1 MTKELL
7 YPNFNPTHINTE
19 TDSDVLSLENKRE
32 NFNFYFG
39 RTWQYWI
46 GIKPHPKDLE
56 ANHRLKR
63 AFQQANK
70 VRECVQRLKRTL
82 IGYKPSWNIEDNQ
95 GRVLQGNTVDAF
107 NNLISRWLDLQYRRV
122 TSRETRY
129 MNPLHKATRDMVVCG
144 EGYLRLWQPQRYA
157 NSNDPIYRVALHSPD
172 FDAIEYKYD
181 EDGLLEQIEYRY
193 ESETAFFTETQ
204 RVNYDTGLTEF
215 TYTNEKG
222 DSVFNEDGSPIDFAV
237 DLACNYSIQKIS
249 GQYMITESVKRLQNQ
264 LNYILT
270 LMSRNLEYAG
280 FRERVMLNAQ
290 PPGEWDTNSIGQQEF
305 KPLNSLNMGPGNINY
320 LQGYPT
326 FDSEGNIT
334 GYSNPSA
341 VYSEPIDS
349 SNFIETV
356 SFIIRLIYE
365 ECGQGHILGNDQQ
378 ISGISRQQMRVD
390 FQSALLDYKNNV
402 EQGIAATLEV
412 AAMLMGVGF
421 PTDVNVV
428 VNLNLNEAD
437 PAADRLNGIIQA
449 FNAGLYSRQT
459 AMHKIGIKDP
469 RAEISLI
476 DKELEADLASN
487 EDPGIESIEDV
498 PTVRGQRSEVR
509 GKY

>member
-1 MTKELL
+1 MPKELL
-7 YPNFNPTHINTE
+7 YPNLDRTYIDTE
-19 TDSDVLSLENKRE
+19 YDSDVLSLDNKRE
-32 NFNFYFG
+32 NFNYYFG

-46 GIKPHPKDLE
+46 GVTPDPNDLKGYD
-56 ANHRLKR
+56 RLEK

-82 IGYKPSWNIEDNQ
+82 IGFKPNWNIEDNQ
-95 GRVLQGNTVDAF
+95 GEVLQGDNIDAF
-107 NNLISRWLDLQYRRV
+107 NNLISKWLDLQYKRV
-122 TSRETRY
+122 TSQETRY
-129 MNPLHKATRDMVVCG
+129 MNPLHKATRDMLVCG

-157 NSNDPIYRVALHSPD
+157 NSQDPVYRVALHSPD
-172 FDAIEYKYD
+172 FDAIKYKYD
-181 EDGLLEQIEYRY
+181 DDGLLDQIEYRY
-193 ESETAFFTETQ
+193 ESDTAFYTETQ

-215 TYTNEKG
+215 TYTDDKG
-222 DSVFNEDGSPIDFAV
+222 DPVLDDDGDLIDFAV
-237 DLACNYSIQKIS
+237 DLSGNYTIQKIS

-280 FRERVMLNAQ
+280 FRERVMFNAQ
-290 PPGEWDTNSIGQQEF
+290 PPGEWTTNGIGQQEF
-305 KPLNSLNMGPGNINY
+305 KPSDNYKMGAGQTSYI
-320 LQGYPT
+320 QGYPI
-326 FDSEGNIT
+326 FDEANNIT

-349 SNFIETV
+349 SNFIEAI

-390 FQSALLDYKNNV
+390 FQSALIDYKNNV

-421 PTDVNVV
+421 PTDVNLI

-437 PAADRLNGIIQA
+437 PTADRLNGIIQA
-449 FNAGLYSRQT
+449 FNAGLYSRET
-459 AMHKIGIKDP
+459 AMHQIGIKDP
-469 RAEISLI
+469 KAEISLI
-476 DKELEADLASN
+476 DEELEAAIASTN
-487 EDPGIESIEDV
+487 NDPGIENTEDA
-498 PTVRGQRSEVR
+498 PNNRQQEEEQTN
-509 GKY
+509 

>member
-1 MTKELL
+1 MEKKVQYRT
-7 YPNFNPTHINTE
+7 FGSTSINSE
-19 TDSDVLSLENKRE
+19 NDSDLLSLEGKRE

-46 GIKPHPKDLE
+46 GINPDPNDLRGY
-56 ANHRLKR
+56 ARLKK
-63 AFQQANK
+63 AYQQANK

-82 IGYKPSWNIEDNQ
+82 IGYKPSWNIKDTQ
-95 GRVLQGNTVDAF
+95 GRVLQGSQIDGW

-122 TSRETRY
+122 TSRETRH
-129 MNPLHKATRDMVVCG
+129 MNPLHKATRDMIVCG
-144 EGYLRLWQPQRYA
+144 EGYLRLWQPRRYA
-157 NSNDPIYRVALHSPD
+157 NAKNPVFRVALHSPD
-172 FDAIEYKYD
+172 FDAIKYKYD
-181 EDGLLEQIEYRY
+181 DDGLLEQIQYTY
-193 ESETAFFTETQ
+193 DSGTAFFTETQ
-204 RVNYDTGLTEF
+204 RVNYNTGLTEF

-222 DSVFNEDGSPIDFAV
+222 DSVLNESGYPIDFAV
-237 DLACNYSIQKIS
+237 DLAGNYTIQKIG

-264 LNYILT
+264 LNYVLT

-290 PPGEWDTNSIGQQEF
+290 PPGVWETNSIGQQVF
-305 KPLNSLNMGPGNINY
+305 KPSDSYNMGAGQTSY
-320 LQGYPT
+320 LQGYPIY
-326 FDSEGNIT
+326 DDQGNIT
-334 GYSNPSA
+334 SYSNPSA

-349 SNFIETV
+349 SNFIQTV

-421 PTDVNVV
+421 PTDVDIV

-449 FNAGLYSRQT
+449 FNTGLYSRQT

-476 DKELEADLASN
+476 DKDSEAEEIGNS
-487 EDPGIESIEDV
+487 GIENIEDA
-498 PTVRGQRSEVR
+498 PANKGQQMEVR
-509 GKY
+509 

>member
-1 MTKELL
+1 MQKEIPYSNLSSI
-7 YPNFNPTHINTE
+7 HINTE
-19 TDSDVLSLENKRE
+19 NDSDVLSLESKRE

-46 GIKPHPKDLE
+46 GITPEQNDLDGYS
-56 ANHRLKR
+56 RLKK

-82 IGYKPSWNIEDNQ
+82 IGYKPSWNVEDAQ
-95 GRVLQGNTVDAF
+95 GRVLVGTSMDTF
-107 NNLISRWLDLQYRRV
+107 NSLISRWLDLQYRRV
-122 TSRETRY
+122 TSRETRH

-157 NSNDPIYRVALHSPD
+157 NSNNPIYRVALHSPD

-181 EDGLLEQIEYRY
+181 NDGLLEQIEYTY
-193 ESETAFFTETQ
+193 DSGTAFFTETQ
-204 RVNYDTGLTEF
+204 RVNYQTGLTEF

-222 DSVFNEDGSPIDFAV
+222 DSVFDEKGYPIDFAV
-237 DLACNYSIQKIS
+237 NLAGNYTIQKIS
-249 GQYMITESVKRLQNQ
+249 GQYLITESVKRLQNQ
-264 LNYILT
+264 LNYVLT

-290 PPGEWDTNSIGQQEF
+290 PPGQWTTNRIGQQEF
-305 KPLNSLNMGPGNINY
+305 IPSENYNIGAGRTSY
-320 LQGYPT
+320 LQGYPIY
-326 FDSEGNIT
+326 DDAGNIT

-421 PTDVNVV
+421 PTDVNIV

-449 FNAGLYSRQT
+449 FNSGLFSRQT

-476 DKELEADLASN
+476 DKESEA
-487 EDPGIESIEDV
+487 EDIEDV
-498 PTVRGQRSEVR
+498 GLENTEDAPVVRSNERR
-509 GKY
+509 R